1 MTVPGGSAMAE
12 GMERSLQILDRF
24 RLVWDGADVDVPPH
38 SATLV
43 AHLAVL
49 DRPVHR
55 STIAGSLSPALTESR
70 ALAGLRSA
78 LYRIGAPV
86 VRADGDM
93 IALVPD
99 VRIDLREAIGLARSL
114 TRGALLP
121 DQVEPV
127 VRLLWRELLPDDD
140 LVWVEAER
148 QRFRHLR
155 LCALDALADRLT
167 AAGRHSE
174 AVEAA
179 QVAIAIEPA
188 SEQAEATLVRALVAE
203 GNAALAMR
211 EWHAFR
217 ARLWRE
223 LRVRPTHEFAEVCA
237 EMPLGDAAVMPAR
250 RNGLVPA
257 TRR

>member
-1 MTVPGGSAMAE
+1 MAE
-12 GMERSLQILDRF
+12 GTERSLQILDRF
-24 RLVWDGADVDVPPH
+24 RLVWDGADIDVPPH

-55 STIAGSLSPALTESR
+55 STIAGSLSPTLSESR

-86 VRADGDM
+86 VHADGDM
-93 IALVPD
+93 VTLARD
-99 VRIDLREAIGLARSL
+99 VRVDLREAIGLARSV
-114 TRGALLP
+114 TRGGPLP

-127 VRLLWRELLPDDD
+127 VEVLCQELLPDDD
-140 LVWVEAER
+140 SVWVEGER

-155 LCALDALADRLT
+155 LCALDALAGRLT
-167 AAGRHSE
+167 AAGRHPE

-188 SEQAEATLVRALVAE
+188 SEQAEVTLVRALVAE

-223 LRVRPTHEFAEVCA
+223 LHVRPTHEFAEVCA
-237 EMPLGDAAVMPAR
+237 EMPLGYPTVMPGR
-250 RNGLVPA
+250 RNGHASA

>member
-1 MTVPGGSAMAE
+1 VADGK
-12 GMERSLQILDRF
+12 ERSLQILDRF
-24 RLVWDGADVDVPPH
+24 RLVWDGADVDVPRH

-55 STIAGSLSPALTESR
+55 STIAGSLSPTLSESR

-78 LYRIGAPV
+78 LYRIGVPA
-86 VRADGDM
+86 VRADGDI
-93 IALVPD
+93 IALARD
-99 VRIDLREAIGLARSL
+99 VRVDLRDAIGLARAL
-114 TRGALLP
+114 TRGGLP
-121 DQVEPV
+121 DRIEPV
-127 VRLLWRELLPDDD
+127 VEVLCQELLPDDD
-140 LVWVEAER
+140 SVWIEAER

-155 LCALDALADRLT
+155 LCALDALAGRLT

-179 QVAIAIEPA
+179 QVAIAVEPA

-203 GNAALAMR
+203 GNTALAMR

-223 LRVRPTHEFAEVCA
+223 LRVRPAHEFDEVCA
-237 EMPLGDAAVMPAR
+237 EDPHGHPSVMQTRPA
-250 RNGLVPA
+250 GHESA